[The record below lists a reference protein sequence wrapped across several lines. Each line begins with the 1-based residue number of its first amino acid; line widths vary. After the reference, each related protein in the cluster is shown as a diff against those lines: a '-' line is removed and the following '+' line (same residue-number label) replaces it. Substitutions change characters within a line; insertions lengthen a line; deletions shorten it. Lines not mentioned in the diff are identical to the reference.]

1 MQTELHVTDMA
12 HVIQL
17 SVAPVFLLSAIGA
30 LLSVLT
36 TRVGRIVDRTRG
48 IEKISAALGE
58 ELHPDIRHELAILS
72 RRACLA
78 NWAISLC
85 TSCALLICT
94 VIVVLFVGAFL
105 GFDTSTA
112 VALLFIAAMA
122 ALIAGLVCFL
132 REVHLAIASLPI
144 VHR

>member
-1 MQTELHVTDMA
+1 MQTDLPVTDMA

-36 TRVGRIVDRTRG
+36 TRVGRIVDRTRK
-48 IEKISAALGE
+48 IEAELATGERRHSA
-58 ELHPDIRHELAILS
+58 DNRHELPNLS
-72 RRACLA
+72 RRASLA

-105 GFDTSTA
+105 GLDTSTA
-112 VALLFIAAMA
+112 VALLFIAAMTT
-122 ALIAGLVCFL
+122 LIVGLVCFL
-132 REVHLAIASLPI
+132 REVHLAIASL
-144 VHR
+144 RADGR

>member
-36 TRVGRIVDRTRG
+36 TRVARIVDRTRKIESALPAADEPSSVHG
-48 IEKISAALGE
+48 IG
-58 ELHPDIRHELAILS
+58 ELANLS

-85 TSCALLICT
+85 TICALLICT

-105 GFDTSTA
+105 GLDTSIA
-112 VALLFIAAMA
+112 VALLFIAAML
-122 ALIAGLVCFL
+122 ALIAGLISFL
-132 REVHLAIASLPI
+132 HEIHLAIASL
-144 VHR
+144 HRKPD

>member
-1 MQTELHVTDMA
+1 MSTELHVTDMA

-17 SVAPVFLLSAIGA
+17 AVAPVFLLSAIGA

-36 TRVGRIVDRTRG
+36 TRVGRIVDRTRKLESG
-48 IEKISAALGE
+48 LAEEAASAEGHC
-58 ELHPDIRHELAILS
+58 ELTNLS

-105 GFDTSTA
+105 GYDTSTA

-122 ALIAGLVCFL
+122 ALIAGLLCFL
-132 REVHLAIASLPI
+132 REVHLAIAGLHI
-144 VHR
+144 DRR